1 MIEPVHRDLLI
12 GQQFLETP
20 KSEKRIHRLMRLM
33 GIRRGIDPPDQFL
46 NLLTADLP
54 DAQHKQADERAQNIS
69 LPAQRPARESP
80 EPGLVFGHHL
90 YLPMWRGFLYLVAIM
105 GWHTRKVLS

>member
-33 GIRRGIDPPDQFL
+33 GIRRG
-46 NLLTADLP
+46 
-54 DAQHKQADERAQNIS
+54 
-69 LPAQRPARESP
+69 
-80 EPGLVFGHHL
+80 
-90 YLPMWRGFLYLVAIM
+90 FLYLAAIV